1 VAQRIN
7 GMKTFVGIERSIRHS
22 TWRMNLL
29 CRFVRGMTVPE
40 ALNQLKFTR
49 KGKAPLLHKII
60 RHTSYKAENEGS
72 LRPSQLEIAECIAT
86 RGAHLKRLK
95 IHARGKSGVL
105 KHRYSHVRLTL
116 REIDFPLKI
125 ITSESLNQ
133 KKRWYAKMKLAE
145 LDAEET
151 RKEREEFKELERQAQ
166 EREEKEKAN
175 K

>member
-1 VAQRIN
+1 
-7 GMKTFVGIERSIRHS
+7 M
-22 TWRMNLL
+22 
-29 CRFVRGMTVPE
+29 
-40 ALNQLKFTR
+40 
-49 KGKAPLLHKII
+49 
-60 RHTSYKAENEGS
+60 
-72 LRPSQLEIAECIAT
+72 
-86 RGAHLKRLK
+86 
-95 IHARGKSGVL
+95 